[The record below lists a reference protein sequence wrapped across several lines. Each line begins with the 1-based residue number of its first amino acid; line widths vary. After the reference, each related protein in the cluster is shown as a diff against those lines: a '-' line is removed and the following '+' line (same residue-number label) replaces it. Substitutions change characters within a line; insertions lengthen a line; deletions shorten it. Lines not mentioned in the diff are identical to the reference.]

1 MHNFLNHI
9 LNIQVA
15 LAQPFAQTSSSGGT
29 GGTPNVASE
38 TGNQVTNLVTTIFQS
53 IPYWVTGFL
62 VIVLTLILSRVVKST
77 VENRMAEAGVEE
89 EHKEIQLVVSRTA
102 TATVLLIGITAGLKI
117 AGLDLTSIIAAAAFG
132 VGFALKDLI
141 MNFISGIIVLL
152 QKQFTIGD
160 WIKVKGTEGVIKEI
174 QSRYTIIKKFD
185 GTNVIVPNSQLFK
198 NQVNSLTSNPE
209 RRFTIN
215 ISVDFYLD
223 LKEVIDTIYKSIDKC
238 DKILKRPK
246 PNIIVQQPGKFYNS
260 LKIRA
265 WVVSKKGILRPISA
279 LVRQIHKDFYRKGW
293 SWPYPT
299 QNLILDKDVQ
309 PDVTVKAKNY
319 IDKHKKALR
328 KKTAVVQQQ
337 EQILAQQTQASQKPV
352 ESGSPAQ
359 PLPQAQ
365 QIGVGGPEMEAPVW
379 LQQAATQAQQ
389 PESTNI
395 PLSIGAAAAP
405 QTTQPQVTIQS
416 IEIGPEV
423 KTVSQEPAQ
432 APAAQPQMSSP
443 VVSAPDVA
451 KTLAPAPTV
460 SMPLPDVEPQITAN
474 QNQQQ

>member
-1 MHNFLNHI
+1 MQNFLNHI
-9 LNIQVA
+9 LNIQTA
-15 LAQPFAQTSSSGGT
+15 LAQPFAQTGSSSSS
-29 GGTPNVASE
+29 GTPNVAAE

-53 IPYWVTGFL
+53 IPYWVTGFI
-62 VIVLTLILSRVVKST
+62 VIVLSLILSRVVKSM

-102 TATVLLIGITAGLKI
+102 SATVLLVGITAGLKI

-215 ISVDFYLD
+215 IAVDFYLD
-223 LKEVIDTIYKSIDKC
+223 LKEVIDTIYQSIDKC
-238 DKILKRPK
+238 DKILKHPK
-246 PNIIVQQPGKFYNS
+246 PSIIVQQPGKFYNS

-265 WVVSKKGILRPISA
+265 WVVSKKGILKPISA

-309 PDVTVKAKNY
+309 PDVTVRAKNY
-319 IDKHKKALR
+319 IDKHKKAL
-328 KKTAVVQQQ
+328 KKTAIVQEQK
-337 EQILAQQTQASQKPV
+337 QILAQQSQLSQQPM
-352 ESGSPAQ
+352 ETGSPAQ

-365 QIGVGGPEMEAPVW
+365 QIGVGGPAMEAPVW
-379 LQQAATQAQQ
+379 LQQAANQTPP

-395 PLSIGAAAAP
+395 PLTTGAAAA
-405 QTTQPQVTIQS
+405 QQPNLPART
-416 IEIGPEV
+416 EP
-423 KTVSQEPAQ
+423 VSAY
-432 APAAQPQMSSP
+432 APAPASALPPELQISAP
-443 VVSAPDVA
+443 VVAAPDVS
-451 KTLAPAPTV
+451 KNLAPAPTV
-460 SMPLPDVEPQITAN
+460 VMPLPDVEPQIPAT